1 MRANPRAG
9 ALPVAIVAMACT
21 LLLGAADAMAQAW
34 PSRPLRLVAP
44 FTPGGTTDTL
54 SRLVAQKLSDAYRQP
69 VIAENRPGAGGVIG
83 SELVARAAPDG
94 YLLLISSLAS
104 QVIAPVVQKTP
115 YETLRDFTHIAILGG
130 PPTAMGVGPALAE
143 VRDLA
148 GLVALAKARPGT
160 VSYGTPGSGTHGHI
174 IAALFGQLAGVQLS
188 HVPYKGSGPAVADL
202 VAGHVQL
209 GPLTIAVLG
218 PQLRAGKVRALATTA
233 SRRIPT
239 MPEVPTFTELG
250 YPDLTGI
257 TWFGVAGPA
266 KLPEAVAESLNR
278 EIRKAMQAPDTRERL
293 QPEGFEFPDL
303 DLARTT
309 EYVAAEA
316 RRWQPAARA
325 SAAKND

>member
-9 ALPVAIVAMACT
+9 ALLATMACT

-44 FTPGGTTDTL
+44 FAPGGTTDTL

-83 SELVARAAPDG
+83 SELVARATPDG

-115 YETLRDFTHIAILGG
+115 YETLRDFTHLAILGG
-130 PPTAMGVGPALAE
+130 PPTAMGVGPALPE
-143 VRDLA
+143 VRDIA
-148 GLVALAKARPGT
+148 GLVALAKAKPGAL
-160 VSYGTPGSGTHGHI
+160 SYGTPGSGTHGHI
-174 IAALFGQLAGVQLS
+174 IAALFAQLAGVQLS

-266 KLPEAVAESLNR
+266 KLPDSVAESLNR
-278 EIRKAMQAPDTRERL
+278 EIRRAMQAPDTRERL

-316 RRWQPAARA
+316 RRWQPVARA